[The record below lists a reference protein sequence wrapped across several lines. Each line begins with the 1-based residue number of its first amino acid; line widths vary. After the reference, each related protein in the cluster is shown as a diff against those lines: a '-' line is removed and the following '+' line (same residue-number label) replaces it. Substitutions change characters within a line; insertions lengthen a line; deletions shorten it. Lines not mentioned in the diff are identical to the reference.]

1 MALADTL
8 TPFLWGAG
16 GSKKTPEQVA
26 REREI
31 AAALM
36 QGGMD
41 YSPVDHWLQG
51 AARASQGLVGGL
63 KDTWANEAEQEG
75 IAGARN
81 KFGPQIAALL
91 GGGSMPGSPSI
102 PTTAV
107 GAATDMG
114 TGDFLDSL
122 VASESGGNWSALN
135 DEGYGGRLQFGDARL
150 ADAAAAGI
158 IPAGMTGADFSMMTP
173 EVQQAV
179 EQWHFAD
186 IDQQTANM
194 GLNQYFGQTIAGVP
208 ITPESVKAMA
218 HLGGIG
224 GVQKFIASGGQYNP
238 ADSNGTRLSDYG
250 ARFGGAAG
258 SPGASASPAAGA
270 LIAEALSDPW
280 AMQTYGPVVE
290 ALFGQQLQQQDPA
303 YQLDLALKQAQLDA
317 ANAPAGPEYGFTFAP
332 DGTLIRTDTTSGTFD
347 PMGSYPKPESGP
359 LVSIVNGDGA
369 PGLGKLS
376 TDYGYVLDPETGQPV
391 IDPATGLPTAAAVP
405 GSPAALEAAAAATKA
420 ETGAGRREVATDVV
434 TTAASIARNLAAK
447 PGNTGLTGAVWAN
460 LSETEAAEM
469 RRQVDVLKATATIE
483 NLTAMRQ
490 ASPTGGALGSVTEKE
505 GAMLAAASGAIDP
518 NSSGPDFQRALDNY
532 ERTLLQIVHGPTEG
546 DRIFNETR
554 QSGGNAN
561 FDYNAPEA
569 PEGWGG
575 DPALWRFMSPEDRA
589 LW

>member
-1 MALADTL
+1 MALAETIA
-8 TPFLWGAG
+8 PFLWGAG

-75 IAGARN
+75 IASARN

-122 VASESGGNWSALN
+122 VASESGGNWNALN

-158 IPAGMTGADFSMMTP
+158 IPAGVTGADFSMMPP

-186 IDQQTANM
+186 IDQQAANM

-290 ALFGQQLQQQDPA
+290 ALFGQQMQQQDPR
-303 YQLDLALKQAQLDA
+303 YQQQLRQGDLDFQRSSWEFDQAR
-317 ANAPAGPEYGFTFAP
+317 NAPPPLPGAP
-332 DGTLIRTDTTSGTFD
+332 KTERMFD
-347 PMGSYPKPESGP
+347 PETGREQVMQWDAQQGTWVPLGGVEAESGP
-359 LVSIVNGDGA
+359 LVNINN
-369 PGLGKLS
+369 L
-376 TDYGYVLDPETGQPV
+376 PETAVNDFFSNLGAQETANYKTILENGPKAARTLAQL
-391 IDPATGLPTAAAVP
+391 DQLDGLLAA
-405 GSPAALEAAAAATKA
+405 SPQGFEAAATAFAGNFGIDLGNASGVQAAQALINQLVPAQRPPGSGPMSDADLELFKQSVPRIINQPGGNQIIMDTMRQINLYDQALANIVQESTWRGEMAASPEEKMQI
-420 ETGAGRREVATDVV
+420 RREMRDQIAALQNPLEQFGKRIEGYERPTGEQGGTG
-434 TTAASIARNLAAK
+434 TTS
-447 PGNTGLTGAVWAN
+447 TGLKW
-460 LSETEAAEM
+460 S
-469 RRQVDVLKATATIE
+469 
-483 NLTAMRQ
+483 
-490 ASPTGGALGSVTEKE
+490 
-505 GAMLAAASGAIDP
+505 
-518 NSSGPDFQRALDNY
+518 
-532 ERTLLQIVHGPTEG
+532 IVP
-546 DRIFNETR
+546 
-554 QSGGNAN
+554 
-561 FDYNAPEA
+561 
-569 PEGWGG
+569 
-575 DPALWRFMSPEDRA
+575 
-589 LW
+589 

>member
-1 MALADTL
+1 MAEAFFWGNGGQKLTAAQAAQRRKIADNLLSNTTAATTFGGGLAKIGDALKGIAYDRQATDAE
-8 TPFLWGAG
+8 TAGA
-16 GSKKTPEQVA
+16 A
-26 REREI
+26 ERK
-31 AAALM
+31 AVLDALM
-36 QGGMD
+36 GNPDPTMSD
-41 YSPVDHWLQG
+41 IYG
-51 AARASQGLVGGL
+51 AMGNDWVTS
-63 KDTWANEAEQEG
+63 D
-75 IAGARN
+75 
-81 KFGPQIAALL
+81 
-91 GGGSMPGSPSI
+91 PGSS
-102 PTTAV
+102 AV
-107 GAATDMG
+107 LQALMGAEMQQ
-114 TGDFLDSL
+114 
-122 VASESGGNWSALN
+122 N
-135 DEGYGGRLQFGDARL
+135 DPLR
-150 ADAAAAGI
+150 
-158 IPAGMTGADFSMMTP
+158 
-173 EVQQAV
+173 
-179 EQWHFAD
+179 
-186 IDQQTANM
+186 
-194 GLNQYFGQTIAGVP
+194 
-208 ITPESVKAMA
+208 
-218 HLGGIG
+218 
-224 GVQKFIASGGQYNP
+224 
-238 ADSNGTRLSDYG
+238 
-250 ARFGGAAG
+250 
-258 SPGASASPAAGA
+258 
-270 LIAEALSDPW
+270 
-280 AMQTYGPVVE
+280 
-290 ALFGQQLQQQDPA
+290 QLQIEKGQLELEGLRNPPPPA
-303 YQLDLALKQAQLDA
+303 PD
-317 ANAPAGPEYGFTFAP
+317 YGFTFAP

-490 ASPTGGALGSVTEKE
+490 ASPTGAALGSVTEKE